1 MNTVK
6 LNPELAK
13 KYEVETLEDYGDMM
27 ISYCESDNQAKIKEM
42 ADALSDDEAK
52 AVGDELTTVFHY
64 EILNSDETEE
74 QFLQSQYLNR
84 SPA

>member
-13 KYEVETLEDYGDMM
+13 KYGVETLEDYGDMM

-42 ADALSDDEAK
+42 ADALSDNEAK
-52 AVGDELTTVFHY
+52 AVGDEITTVFHY

-74 QFLQSQYLNR
+74 QFLQSLYLNR